1 MIKTDNVLVEPVVTE
16 KSVAMT
22 GKYTFKVNPGAN
34 KNDVKT
40 AVKKFYGVDVEEVRI
55 ITTKP
60 KTRLAGR
67 GMTITKRASAKKAIV
82 TLKDGK
88 TLNFNDFK

>member
-1 MIKTDNVLVEPVVTE
+1 MINSDNVIIEPVITE
-16 KSVAMT
+16 KSVAMA

-34 KNDVKT
+34 KNDVKN
-40 AVKKFYGVDVEEVRI
+40 AVNKFYGVEVEEVKI
-55 ITTKP
+55 ITIKP

-67 GMTITKRASAKKAIV
+67 GMKVTKRSSAKKAIV
-82 TLKDGK
+82 SLKDGK